1 MIEFKNVDFSYD
13 NETNVLNDV
22 NLHIGKGEFVFI
34 VGSSGAGKSSIFKLL
49 RREIKATSGEVI
61 VGGYNLS
68 RLADKDIPFYRRTL
82 GIVFQ
87 DFRLI
92 PGMTVYENVAFA
104 LRVINVSSRD
114 IRRRVPY
121 ILGLVGLGSKSKKL
135 PDQISG
141 GEQQRV
147 ALARALVNNPSVII
161 ADEPTGNID
170 PELAF
175 EIMHLLYEINRSG
188 TTILVVTHDHKLV
201 EKFGGRVITIENG
214 KIVSDEV
221 KEAKR

>member
-201 EKFGGRVITIENG
+201 EKFGGRVIAIENG

>member
-121 ILGLVGLGSKSKKL
+121 ILGLVGLGSKSKKF

-201 EKFGGRVITIENG
+201 QKFGGRVITIENG

-221 KEAKR
+221 KEATL